1 MDLLTRL
8 ATRRARAMVL
18 AAVAAAL
25 LAAVLGAP
33 VAGRLTG
40 GNPDFVTPGSGSVLA
55 DHRIQQAT
63 GVHAD
68 GGVIAL
74 VDTGTPV
81 TDPRAHAEAG
91 KLARLM
97 ASDPHHA
104 FARVSGFDQGKDPA
118 LVSKDGRLGL
128 VVGEFRAGAGDHYQ
142 DAVKRLLHLTAG
154 DRYVRLGGSEVV
166 GEQVVG
172 TVQHDLERAELA
184 AFPVLFVLSLWIFR
198 SLVASALPLV
208 IGGLNVVLTLL
219 GMRIVDHFT
228 PLSIFSLNLVTAL
241 GLGLAID
248 YSLLIV
254 SRFRSELALDPDV
267 SRAIAVTLHTAG
279 RTILFSSLTVSAA
292 MAALFVFRQRFLY
305 SMAVGGLLV
314 AVSALLVALLVLP
327 ALLRLLGRHL
337 DFLAPRR
344 LHRALEKPESTD
356 GGWFRLARGV
366 MRRAPL
372 VAVGASAFLI
382 LLGLPFARAQFTTV
396 GPGSLPGSASSR
408 AVDDT
413 LRARFPADPLEA
425 VQVVVSAGPA
435 AAPRVEALRDRIAR
449 LPGAA
454 AVSAPVRLD
463 GGTWLIQAAPR
474 APGLS
479 AQSRQLVKDIRDLP
493 APGPTAPTASGPTT
507 SGPTA
512 PAPIAPGHIAVGGQS
527 ATFVDLEAS
536 LLARLPVA
544 AAIVFLTS
552 MLVLLLMTGSAVL
565 PLKAVVMNLLTLAAT
580 FGVLTAV
587 FQHGHG
593 AGLFGTSGQGA
604 LDATQPVL
612 LFAMVFGLSTDYGV
626 FLLARIKEARDS
638 GVGEREAV
646 ALGLGRTGRVV
657 TAAALL
663 FCVALGALATSRIV
677 FIKEL
682 GLGTALGVLLDATVV
697 RALLVP
703 SLMALLGRWNWWAP
717 APLRWVYERY
727 GLREGASRTPQEA
740 GALRVAADEP

>member
-1 MDLLTRL
+1 MTNLLTRL
-8 ATRRARAMVL
+8 ATRHARAV
-18 AAVAAAL
+18 L
-25 LAAVLGAP
+25 LAALAAAVLAVLAGAP
-33 VAGRLTG
+33 VASRLTG
-40 GNPDFVTPGSGSVLA
+40 GNPDFVTPGSGSVRA
-55 DHRIQQAT
+55 DHRIEQAT
-63 GVHAD
+63 GVHGD

-74 VDTGTPV
+74 VDTGAPATGPRTQREAAKV
-81 TDPRAHAEAG
+81 AALMDADP
-91 KLARLM
+91 
-97 ASDPHHA
+97 A
-104 FARVSGFDQGKDPA
+104 FASVRSYARTHDRA
-118 LVSKDGRLGL
+118 LLSKDGRQTL
-128 VVGEFRAGAGDHYQ
+128 VIGEFSARPGAAAHYQ
-142 DAVKRLLHLTAG
+142 AAVRRLLHATAG
-154 DRYVRLGGSEVV
+154 DPHVRLGGSEVV
-166 GEQVVG
+166 GNQVVR

-198 SLVASALPLV
+198 SLVASALPLL

-219 GMRIVDHFT
+219 GMRIVDSFT
-228 PLSIFSLNLVTAL
+228 PLSVFSLNLVTAL

-254 SRFRSELALDPDV
+254 SRFRTELAADPDV
-267 SRAIAVTLHTAG
+267 PRAVAVTLRTAG

-314 AVSALLVALLVLP
+314 ALSALLVALLVLP
-327 ALLRLLGRHL
+327 ALLRVLGRHL
-337 DFLAPRR
+337 DFLAPGR

-356 GGWFRLARGV
+356 GGWFALARGV
-366 MRRAPL
+366 MRHAVL
-372 VAVGASAFLI
+372 VAAGASAFLVV
-382 LLGLPFARAQFTTV
+382 LALPFARVAFTTV
-396 GPGSLPGSASSR
+396 GPGSLPSTASSR

-413 LRARFPADPLEA
+413 LRARFPADPLET
-425 VQVVVSAGPA
+425 VTVVVTAGPDA
-435 AAPRVEALRDRIAR
+435 GPRLAALRDRVAA

-454 AVSAPVRLD
+454 AASAPQRLD
-463 GGTWLIQAAPR
+463 GGTWLIRAVPR
-474 APGLS
+474 EPGLS
-479 AQSRQLVKDIRDLP
+479 GASRRLVEDIRALP
-493 APGPTAPTASGPTT
+493 APGGML
-507 SGPTA
+507 
-512 PAPIAPGHIAVGGQS
+512 VGGQS
-527 ATFVDLEAS
+527 ATFVDLRGS
-536 LLARLPVA
+536 LLARLPLA

-552 MLVLLLMTGSAVL
+552 MLVLLLMTGSVVL
-565 PLKAVVMNLLTLAAT
+565 PLKAVVMNVLTLGAT

-593 AGLFGTSGQGA
+593 AGLFGTTGQGA

-626 FLLARIKEARDS
+626 FLLARIKEARDA
-638 GVGEREAV
+638 GAGEREAV

-717 APLRWVYERY
+717 APLSRLHARF
-727 GLREGASRTPQEA
+727 GLGEGGLPAESARSEYART
-740 GALRVAADEP
+740 G